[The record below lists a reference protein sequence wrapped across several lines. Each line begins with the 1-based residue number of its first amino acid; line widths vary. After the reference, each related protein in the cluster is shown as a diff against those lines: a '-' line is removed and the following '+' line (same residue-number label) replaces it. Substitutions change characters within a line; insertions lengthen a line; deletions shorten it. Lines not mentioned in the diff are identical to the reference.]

1 MKQYDITS
9 NDADQR
15 LDKFLK
21 KLLPNASLSY
31 IYKLVRKWNI
41 KIITLSQLS
50 LNSLPLQGK
59 ETTKLKWTKQQK
71 DYKLQEWENVQVFL
85 SDRDITELSKQVG
98 SDCNRSLRWDTKL
111 LKSDIVFEDTDL
123 LVVNKRSW
131 LNVHPGDHKSEEVS
145 LIEQVHDYYAGK
157 HDSLTFKPSLIHRI
171 DRDTSWII
179 MIAKSKHTLTK
190 LSDDF
195 KKHDKLKKTYF
206 CIVLWKV
213 SRRSWTITKKL
224 KRIENAKAENKVQ
237 VSEKWLEAIT
247 HYKLVDEYNL
257 KLPQGQQVIST
268 LEVTIETWRMHQIR
282 VHMAALWNPILWDK
296 SYWDRQINSYFA
308 KHYSITRQML
318 HAWKIDFFHPA
329 KKQRLKVT
337 AKLKKDMQDFINT
350 LQR

>member
-1 MKQYDITS
+1 MKSYLITS

-31 IYKLVRKWNI
+31 IYKLIRKGNI
-41 KIITLSQLS
+41 KVITLQW
-50 LNSLPLQGK
+50 K
-59 ETTKLKWTKQQK
+59 KTKQDK
-71 DYKLQEWENVQVFL
+71 DYKLLQWEQVHIFL
-85 SDRDITELSKQVG
+85 SDEDIAELQRTEKQK
-98 SDCNRSLRWDTKL
+98 SFISWEQKL
-111 LKSDIVFEDTDL
+111 LKPDIVFEDENL
-123 LVVNKRSW
+123 LIVNKNSSV
-131 LNVHPGDHKSEEVS
+131 NVHPGDHKSEEVS

-157 HDSLTFKPSLIHRI
+157 LDSLTFKPSLIHRI

-195 KKHDKLKKTYF
+195 KKHDALKKTYF

-237 VSEKWLEAIT
+237 VSESGLEAIT
-247 HYKLVDEYNL
+247 HYKVLDEYSI
-257 KLPQGQQVIST
+257 KLPQGEQIIST
-268 LEVTIETWRMHQIR
+268 LEVTIETGRMHQIR
-282 VHMAALWNPILWDK
+282 VHMQALWNPILWDK
-296 SYWDRQINSYFA
+296 NYWDKQLNSYFS
-308 KHYSITRQML
+308 KHYNIIRQML

-329 KKQRLKVT
+329 KKQRVKVT
-337 AKLKKDMQDFINT
+337 AKLKKDMQDFINI
-350 LQR
+350 LQK